1 MTTDTPERPVML
13 RPIDNRQSIARRRL
27 TTNPR
32 HIQWQDLAEQTQDD
46 ASALAALVEAR
57 RAYNPASEAAVWENA
72 RHWAAGATG
81 GIVSAAAGL
90 VLGAVEAA
98 GLALIHTV
106 ARHPTIAFPVLVFVV
121 SLEMQTLSFDGQ
133 LDLSAATVFIQR
145 AGWVAGI
152 TALAV
157 ITCVGVYQHCATRKR
172 EGDAILN

>member
-1 MTTDTPERPVML
+1 MTTDTSERPVTI
-13 RPIDNRQSIARRRL
+13 RPIDNSQSIAPRNL
-27 TTNPR
+27 TADPR

-46 ASALAALVEAR
+46 ADALAALVEAR

-81 GIVSAAAGL
+81 GIISAAAGF
-90 VLGAVEAA
+90 VLGAVEAT
-98 GLALIHTV
+98 GLALVYTV
-106 ARHPTIAFPVLVFVV
+106 ARHPTIAVPILVFVV
-121 SLEMQTLSFDGQ
+121 SLEAQTLSFDGQ

-157 ITCVGVYQHCATRKR
+157 ITCVGVYQHCVTRKR